1 MSKII
6 LIGILIS
13 VIIIPLGNSFSQ
25 LSKNQTSEVVVVDGP
40 EAKANLDRFDKLDFE
55 AWNKNNWTLYKEIHS
70 PDVLVVD
77 FDGKVTNGIDQHL
90 KWSNESQSTAPS
102 TITAHP
108 IKLGIGNWT
117 AVTGN
122 INETILSTGETFNS
136 TMVTVAHWKDGRII
150 EEYLFMH

>member
-122 INETILSTGETFNS
+122 INGTILSTGETFNS

>member
-1 MSKII
+1 M
-6 LIGILIS
+6 
-13 VIIIPLGNSFSQ
+13 
-25 LSKNQTSEVVVVDGP
+25 VV
-40 EAKANLDRFDKLDFE
+40 
-55 AWNKNNWTLYKEIHS
+55 Y
-70 PDVLVVD
+70 
-77 FDGKVTNGIDQHL
+77 FDGKVTNGIDQNI

-122 INETILSTGETFNS
+122 INGTILSTGETFNS

>member
-25 LSKNQTSEVVVVDGP
+25 LSKNQTSEVVVVDSP

-122 INETILSTGETFNS
+122 INGTILSTGETFNS